1 MREEDFDSYG
11 ICEGC
16 ERMDCLNKYNAC
28 ERCVVWEITTT
39 LQDIQDNITELKRIA
54 GVLVEQ
60 EQDEQDWWHNITIA
74 GKDYDMNIFDW
85 EDEDGSPLRIA
96 TVHPVIRN
104 GSGFADTDMNNY
116 VRLIEKKG

>member
-1 MREEDFDSYG
+1 ME
-11 ICEGC
+11 
-16 ERMDCLNKYNAC
+16 NKM
-28 ERCVVWEITTT
+28 ETTT
-39 LQDIQDNITELKRIA
+39 LQDIQDNITELTRIA

-96 TVHPVIRN
+96 TVHPVIHN
-104 GSGFADTDMNNY
+104 GSGFADTDMNNF